1 MCAVLMQWIEV
12 IVVAKLNKQ
21 VKHFRLEVS
30 TVALLEALAEKMK
43 SNQTEV
49 VEYALISLAS
59 KEFSIDQRNKIVI
72 DRVSE
77 ILKEKR

>member
-1 MCAVLMQWIEV
+1 M
-12 IVVAKLNKQ
+12 VAKLNKQ
-21 VKHFRLEVS
+21 LKQFRLEVS